1 MVITMSVTP
10 PFTYSNLSLYSHGVI
25 TVLCDLQIF
34 LCPMNEGVTRVHCAT
49 SPDTRASSAPIA
61 LAMTPL
67 HFGATSAEVAFDTTF
82 PRGKDSPPNLP

>member
-1 MVITMSVTP
+1 
-10 PFTYSNLSLYSHGVI
+10 
-25 TVLCDLQIF
+25 
-34 LCPMNEGVTRVHCAT
+34 MNEGVTRVHCAT